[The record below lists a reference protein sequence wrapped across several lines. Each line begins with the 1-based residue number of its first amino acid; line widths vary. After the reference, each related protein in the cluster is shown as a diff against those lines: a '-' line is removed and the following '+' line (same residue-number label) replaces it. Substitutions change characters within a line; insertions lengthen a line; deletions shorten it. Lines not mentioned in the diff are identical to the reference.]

1 MGDSP
6 KAQLE
11 ENQASERTD
20 GIPDLVAS
28 GTPPPGAPPGD
39 GHHVTREQLA
49 KVIGRDERT
58 IRRWERTRLAPAF
71 SVGPDGVH
79 RFDVERVRELIEVRH
94 HDALRPV
101 DAFDGETAATV
112 FALFAEGV
120 DPADVVMRLKIHP
133 TAVEAMHE
141 RFRALRGAFLVSR
154 ESAREISVL
163 LGTPIADVAE
173 LVARL
178 KEAAHC
184 GARCGSCRKEF
195 VGEREALCAGCARDL
210 SVEAARKRETQAAAE
225 RAKRE
230 ERRREQRE
238 EAAYETRIRE
248 LDREI
253 AERRRR
259 SRDGT

>member
-1 MGDSP
+1 MGESP
-6 KAQLE
+6 KAQLP

-20 GIPDLVAS
+20 ADPGLVAS
-28 GTPPPGAPPGD
+28 SAPPPGAPPGD

-58 IRRWERTRLAPAF
+58 IRRWERTRLAPAL

-79 RFDVERVRELIEVRH
+79 RFDVQRVRELIEVRH
-94 HDALRPV
+94 QSAPRPADAY
-101 DAFDGETAATV
+101 DGETAATV

-120 DPADVVMRLKIHP
+120 EPIDVVMRLKIHP
-133 TAVEAMHE
+133 SAVDAMHE
-141 RFRALRGAFLVSR
+141 RFRWLLGAFLVSR
-154 ESAREISVL
+154 EHAREISVL
-163 LGTPIADVAE
+163 LGTPIVNAAE

-178 KEAAHC
+178 KDALHR
-184 GARCGSCRKEF
+184 GARCGTCRKEF
-195 VGEREALCAGCARDL
+195 VGEREALCASCARDL

-225 RAKRE
+225 RVKRE

-238 EAAYETRIRE
+238 EAAYDARIRE
-248 LDREI
+248 LDRDI